1 MASAPHFVFFEPP
14 HENPHVN
21 VTRLFVGRVL
31 LRPLEL
37 LGGAQVVLLGELEVP
52 QKLGVHPLH
61 LVLLLAGRL
70 AGGVPVRLPALV
82 VRGVVLRLG
91 HVGLSP
97 SQWVWNI
104 I

>member
-1 MASAPHFVFFEPP
+1 MALHTSAAFYIFEP
-14 HENPHVN
+14 HI
-21 VTRLFVGRVL
+21 TRLFVGRVL
-31 LRPLEL
+31 LGPLEL

-61 LVLLLAGRL
+61 LVLLLAGGL

-91 HVGLSP
+91 HGWLLSP
-97 SQWVWNI
+97 LAMGLQQNWTF
-104 I
+104 